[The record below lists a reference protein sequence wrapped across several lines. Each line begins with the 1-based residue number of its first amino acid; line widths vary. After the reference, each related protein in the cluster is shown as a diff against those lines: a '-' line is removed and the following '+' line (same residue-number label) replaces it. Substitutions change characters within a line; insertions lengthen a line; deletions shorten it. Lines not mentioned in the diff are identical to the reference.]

1 MNAPCI
7 VSIMKISTR
16 KTILL
21 VVATLA
27 LFSLPI
33 EARSQTVDQAE
44 TEDVG
49 RLRPLN
55 PQILAY
61 LKWTLTSLPPKG
73 ETQAAI
79 FAHIENKVG
88 QKIVV
93 PIFPR
98 ESPDDVIGWYQER
111 WLDFAQLEDKATYA
125 KKNLKGIYTRHAEDL
140 LVAQQM
146 MQSPDLKW
154 RQKGLTLAR
163 FTALRGPLYTEDT
176 WLGAR
181 IEEGFILPSLDLAY
195 AEPTDGQSWSFLLQD
210 AASRFRKNQEY
221 EKQCAV
227 LQIHISVET
236 MPGRRD
242 NSRKHLAWTLEKM
255 GRFSEAIS
263 VWETIEVDVSEK
275 ISTIE
280 KLKAKIAAQ

>member
-1 MNAPCI
+1 
-7 VSIMKISTR
+7 MKISTQ
-16 KTILL
+16 KIISLTI
-21 VVATLA
+21 ATFAFL
-27 LFSLPI
+27 SLSDQ
-33 EARSQTVDQAE
+33 ARSQTAEQVETVD
-44 TEDVG
+44 VS
-49 RLRPLN
+49 RSKPLN
-55 PQILAY
+55 PQVLAY
-61 LKWTLTSLPPKG
+61 LKWTLTSLPPKA

-79 FAHIENKVG
+79 FAHIENKIG
-88 QKIVV
+88 RKIVV
-93 PIFPR
+93 PVFPR
-98 ESPDDVIGWYQER
+98 ESPDHVIGWYQER
-111 WLDFAQLEDKATYA
+111 WLDFAQLEDKAAYA
-125 KKNLKGIYTRHAEDL
+125 KKHLKEIYTRHAEDL

-146 MQSPDLKW
+146 MQIPDLKW

-176 WLGAR
+176 YLGAR

-242 NSRKHLAWTLEKM
+242 NSRKHLAWTLEKL